1 VVMGLRGRGSI
12 VFTKSLPVR
21 LFLVITDSVPS
32 HVLAGDFTGQ
42 GAAIVDGDTIEVLHN
57 EHRGASASTASTAMI
72 GPLKSGWFADQDTL
86 MFI

>member
-1 VVMGLRGRGSI
+1 MGLRGRGSI

-57 EHRGASASTASTAMI
+57 EHRERIRLNGIDCNDWPA
-72 GPLKSGWFADQDTL
+72 
-86 MFI
+86 